1 MAQEKKVIIQAIP
14 VLFAFVALAKRVEAM
29 LETVKD
35 GISEEEWA
43 AAIAE
48 RDAALDEVIG
58 KAG

>member
-1 MAQEKKVIIQAIP
+1 MAQEKKVIIQVLP
-14 VLFAFVALAKRVEAM
+14 VLFAFVALAKRVETM

-35 GISEEEWA
+35 GISEEEWN